1 MLLLAKITA
10 VTIGMVL
17 TLNGA
22 ERPLPQLSL
31 IHISTKF
38 PIAISFLI

>member
-22 ERPLPQLSL
+22 ERPLPQE
-31 IHISTKF
+31 IGRAHV
-38 PIAISFLI
+38 

>member
-22 ERPLPQLSL
+22 ELPLPQEGRMQ
-31 IHISTKF
+31 
-38 PIAISFLI
+38 